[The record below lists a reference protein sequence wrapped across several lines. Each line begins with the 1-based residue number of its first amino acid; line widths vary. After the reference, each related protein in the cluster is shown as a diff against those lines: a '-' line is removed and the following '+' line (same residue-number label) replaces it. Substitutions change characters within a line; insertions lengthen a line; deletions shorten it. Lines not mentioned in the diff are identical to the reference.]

1 MKVIFTKGLLV
12 GNVAD
17 FSEKLIRIGRGEEN
31 ELCLMTDGVSRRH
44 AQIRRDDDGR
54 WKLSDL
60 GSTNGIKVNGVRIS
74 GEVEIRE
81 GDDIEIGEQCMRIDL
96 SDEESGSGG
105 SRFADEPAE
114 VKITVPIPE
123 PFLAPPDELA
133 DAGFTGAE
141 TRMIP
146 DGLAS
151 PPEENSGETPSL
163 FAENDPETAAKEKKT
178 EPAPAPLRER
188 LPRIVRS
195 IIFYVSLAII
205 VIGVISF
212 CMKKFS
218 AHGSPAA
225 APGEAPRQE
234 GDFVF
239 RYERTI
245 FSRDNVFRFALTVEK
260 DSAEM
265 TLDDIRHHRS
275 LRRSVGEPR
284 GVQLFREAVRAS
296 GIARMNPPPEPRERQ
311 SVRRRIT
318 LVADG
323 KISEFRIDG
332 ETVPQEVRKIE
343 DAVDDFAE
351 NHGLKTISLTPE
363 QLRELAAE
371 SFSKAEDLYENREAN
386 YSNLR
391 EAIHRYSQTV
401 TYLEQFSPRPALW
414 ARASKRLAEA
424 TELRKQRF
432 KELNFE
438 LIRQEKLGNRAMT
451 RQTLKQIMDLV
462 DSDSRQYDQARRK
475 LFLLDN
481 SGRRSR

>member
-54 WKLSDL
+54 WMLSDL

-96 SDEESGSGG
+96 SDEESASGG
-105 SRFADEPAE
+105 TRFADEPAE

-146 DGLAS
+146 DKIAS
-151 PPEENSGETPSL
+151 PEDSSGETPSF
-163 FAENDPETAAKEKKT
+163 FAGNGPQTAAEEEKT
-178 EPAPAPLRER
+178 ESAPAAALRER
-188 LPRIVRS
+188 LPRIIRS
-195 IIFYVSLAII
+195 IVFYISLVII

-212 CMKKFS
+212 CVKKFS
-218 AHGSPAA
+218 PRGSVT
-225 APGEAPRQE
+225 APQGEAPRQE
-234 GDFVF
+234 GDFAF

-245 FSRDNVFRFALTVEK
+245 FSSNNVFRFALAVEK

-265 TLDDIRHHRS
+265 TLDDIRHQRALQRTVEDPH
-275 LRRSVGEPR
+275 
-284 GVQLFREAVRAS
+284 GVRLFREAVRAS
-296 GIARMNPPPEPRERQ
+296 GIARMLPPTEPRERQ

-323 KISEFRIDG
+323 RISEFRIDG

-371 SFSKAEDLYENREAN
+371 SFSKAEDLYENREAD

-391 EAIHRYSQTV
+391 EAIRRYSQTV